1 MSEALHIHGSGKKI
15 MGNLSK
21 WQMALGVLFLV
32 LVWGSAWP
40 IYKIA
45 LSYSPPLL
53 FAGMRS
59 VAGGIL
65 FSLVLLPLHRQLR
78 WKHAWRMYAVSAWFN
93 VIIFLG
99 VQSIGLQFL
108 PAGLYSVIVYLQP
121 VLVVLMAWI
130 WLKESLTPMK
140 IIGILIGF
148 SGVVFVSL
156 EGITGKI
163 SMLGIVLALITGIG
177 WAIGALY
184 VKKTAGLAHGLW
196 MVAVQNIL
204 GGSVMLL
211 GGLFAENIAAVEW
224 TTPFIACLLFGS
236 AAGVTAAPAVYFHLI
251 RSDEAGRVSSFT
263 FLVPLTSVLIGTIFL
278 HEPFT
283 LSLFIGMS
291 FILLSI
297 YLMNRKASSRIAAAK
312 K

>member
-1 MSEALHIHGSGKKI
+1 

-78 WKHAWRMYAVSAWFN
+78 WKHAWRMYAVS
-93 VIIFLG
+93 
-99 VQSIGLQFL
+99 
-108 PAGLYSVIVYLQP
+108 
-121 VLVVLMAWI
+121 
-130 WLKESLTPMK
+130 
-140 IIGILIGF
+140 
-148 SGVVFVSL
+148 
-156 EGITGKI
+156 
-163 SMLGIVLALITGIG
+163 
-177 WAIGALY
+177 
-184 VKKTAGLAHGLW
+184 
-196 MVAVQNIL
+196 
-204 GGSVMLL
+204 
-211 GGLFAENIAAVEW
+211 
-224 TTPFIACLLFGS
+224 
-236 AAGVTAAPAVYFHLI
+236 